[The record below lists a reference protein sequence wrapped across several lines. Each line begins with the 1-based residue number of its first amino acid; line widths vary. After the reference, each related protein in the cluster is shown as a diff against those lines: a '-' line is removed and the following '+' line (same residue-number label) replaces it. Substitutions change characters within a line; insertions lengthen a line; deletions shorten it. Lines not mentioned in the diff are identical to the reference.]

1 MTKHLTLLLFIG
13 LAFWSC
19 SKEVKKP
26 EKVLSIDERIDVEQ
40 ERLITWYTLL
50 YGFDYKQD
58 SSEVVQKAH
67 YDMLKKLNNK
77 HKEITGADS
86 PTYLAYQSLYNFELS
101 LSSSSE
107 DAIEE
112 ERNFYL
118 EKIKQKRMLID
129 SLKRVKP

>member
-1 MTKHLTLLLFIG
+1 MT
-13 LAFWSC
+13 S
-19 SKEVKKP
+19 
-26 EKVLSIDERIDVEQ
+26 
-40 ERLITWYTLL
+40 
-50 YGFDYKQD
+50 YKQLLANRKNAKKSTGPKTTISKYW
-58 SSEVVQKAH
+58 SSHNNIKHGLTSKDLIVGEDRSVFES
-67 YDMLKKLNNK
+67 YRDDMLKKLNNK